1 MTSKILVPYDVSQY
15 SNDAFQNAL
24 EIAKKFDAKSSLLHV
39 TYLPESGITG
49 RCISNFLISL
59 RFLQVFLAS

>member
-24 EIAKKFDAKSSLLHV
+24 EFAKKFDAK
-39 TYLPESGITG
+39 
-49 RCISNFLISL
+49 RNSNIRGTRYVIWFN
-59 RFLQVFLAS
+59 FGPV